1 MIDDRVVNSKNE
13 NNFDVDSELDSMFQ
27 NGDSKNNQNTDYNTE
42 QKSGN
47 KVLVKTNDN
56 SSSSNENGFSS
67 VVGVVLVIIS
77 ISLIMAALF
86 IRMMS

>member
-42 QKSGN
+42 QKSDN

-86 IRMMS
+86 IRLMN

>member
-86 IRMMS
+86 IRLMS